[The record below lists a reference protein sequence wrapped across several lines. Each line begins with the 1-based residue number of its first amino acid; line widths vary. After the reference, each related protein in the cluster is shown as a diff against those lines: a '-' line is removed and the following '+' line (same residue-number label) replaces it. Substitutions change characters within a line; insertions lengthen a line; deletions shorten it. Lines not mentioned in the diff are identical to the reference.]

1 MLYFKKIFLK
11 KRNKRKILLS
21 SRRKDYLENKE
32 KARRLVHQKI
42 EYFNNFY
49 GYQFNR
55 ISIKNQK
62 TRWGSCSS
70 KGNLNFNY
78 RILFL
83 PEELCNYV
91 IVHELCHLKELNHS
105 KNFWKLV
112 SNTIDNC
119 KEKRKELSKINVVIR

>member
-1 MLYFKKIFLK
+1 MFDFKKMFSKTPLK
-11 KRNKRKILLS
+11 
-21 SRRKDYLENKE
+21 RREYLQNKE
-32 KARRLVHQKI
+32 QARKLVHQKI

-49 GYQFNR
+49 GYEFNR

-70 KGNLNFNY
+70 KRNLNFNY

-83 PEELCNYV
+83 PEDLCDYV

-105 KNFWKLV
+105 SNFWKLV
-112 SNTIDNC
+112 SVTITNC
-119 KEKRKELSKINVVIR
+119 KEKRKELNNIKFKNER